1 MDYPFDVELLSTQ
14 HKYRHDG
21 AFPTALSPPEG
32 RFLLVF
38 VASGL
43 TRGVLR
49 LADGQIA
56 FETSGGLYDGAMVLV
71 PHGAVLENTF
81 DEISTEA
88 CVYEFACPSL
98 RLNPARRL
106 CYVMAAKGGR
116 AVVFQMARRLSTYDV
131 AVLRPAAERIAYA
144 PCSPSGGSY
153 WFRARLLLHALLAHL
168 VQVPAGKTGG
178 FFDDP
183 RNALFKEIEA
193 QPRAF
198 TVQNAAKRT
207 GQTPEGV
214 VKGFKRTFGVSPQQF
229 KTIQSAHL
237 AQYYILKT
245 KMSFKTIALRLGF
258 SSASYFTQFIRR
270 ETGKTPRDIRAS
282 GKWQKR
288 RERKKL

>member
-21 AFPTALSPPEG
+21 AFSTALSPQEG
-32 RFLLVF
+32 RFLLVY

-56 FETSGGLYDGAMVLV
+56 FEASGGLYDGAMVLV
-71 PHGAVLENTF
+71 PHGAVFENEF
-81 DEISTEA
+81 DNISTEA
-88 CVYEFACPSL
+88 CVYEFACTSL

-116 AVVFQMARRLSTYDV
+116 AVVFQMARRLSTYEV
-131 AVLRPAAERIAYA
+131 AVLRPISEDIAYV
-144 PCSPSGGSY
+144 SPGSSGGAY

-168 VQVPAGKTGG
+168 VQVPANKTGG
-178 FFDDP
+178 LFDNP
-183 RNALFKEIEA
+183 RNMLFKEIEA

-198 TVQNAAKRT
+198 TVQDAAKRT